1 MSAPPIPPLPPGPI
15 TEPPPPLP
23 PLPPQLQESAPHFD
37 NPLVAPRPH
46 RLDPD
51 LPANV
56 RRGVSHNI
64 NRILLF
70 ILDGSHVG

>member
-1 MSAPPIPPLPPGPI
+1 MAAPPIPPLPPGALQQEQRRDPASR
-15 TEPPPPLP
+15 PPLP
-23 PLPPQLQESAPHFD
+23 PLPPQLQEHSAPHFD

-56 RRGVSHNI
+56 RRSAVFYI
-64 NRILLF
+64 TI
-70 ILDGSHVG
+70 